1 MRSVDLALMLLMS
14 AAACGRHATVPFVP
28 DSLIEAAPA
37 RLNIVLYL
45 SSCTPCG
52 SLTFDEA
59 ADFVRVNRQSSRM
72 LVVVN
77 RNAGSAEALLR
88 ERIGGADGVTF
99 RRDTDGRIA
108 RSAAVPSLPILV
120 IQPFYRPRE
129 LATPANAV
137 LEAGESIPPTVS
149 IDPNADVRVYPSSWI
164 GRFDVER
171 LPPLPRAA
179 GLRCGGEEI
188 VWDVAVPKQTR

>member
-1 MRSVDLALMLLMS
+1 MLLMS

-108 RSAAVPSLPILV
+108 RSAAVPSLPFLV
-120 IQPFYRPRE
+120 IYDNRHHLLR
-129 LATPANAV
+129 A
-137 LEAGESIPPTVS
+137 EAI
-149 IDPNADVRVYPSSWI
+149 
-164 GRFDVER
+164 
-171 LPPLPRAA
+171 AA
-179 GLRCGGEEI
+179 SDAAHACLHDEI
-188 VWDVAVPKQTR
+188 VALYTVPVS